1 MNKEQLLKLRK
12 EMKKPEFVV
21 KESNFAPRI
30 ETRWRFPRGRHSKV
44 RQMHCGRPAMPNPGY
59 GAPREVRGLDHS
71 GLEMV
76 VVHNFAELQALDSKT
91 QGAIVAAAVG
101 NKKKLSLLEAAQQHK
116 ITILNVKDAG
126 AAVQKLVSNF
136 QQRKESRKIR
146 FAEASKKEEQKRKKA
161 EERAQKEKQ
170 EKQEQKKAE
179 STEEATAQE
188 KEEQQL
194 MEKTI
199 TKRQ

>member
-12 EMKKPEFVV
+12 NMKKPNFVV

-44 RQMHCGRPAMPNPGY
+44 RQMHCGRPAMPNPGF
-59 GAPREVRGLDHS
+59 GAPREVRGLHHS

-76 VVHNFAELQALDSKT
+76 VVHNLEQLQALNPQT

-101 NKKKLSLLEAAQQHK
+101 NRKKLSLLEAAQQNK
-116 ITILNVKDAG
+116 ITLLNIRDAG
-126 AAVQKLVSNF
+126 VAAQKLVSDF
-136 QQRKESRKIR
+136 QQRKESRKVKLV
-146 FAEASKKEEQKRKKA
+146 EMSKKEEQKRKRA

-170 EKQEQKKAE
+170 EQKKTENAE
-179 STEEATAQE
+179 ESTAQE
-188 KEEQQL
+188 KEEQHL